1 MPERRCLQA
10 VLRRPSSENPN
21 KTGVGRLAPTLLIT
35 VVMSL
40 LEHAR
45 TGGSAPIQFRVLG
58 PESRGPSFADLRR
71 LFPGQRLTGARR
83 VRVSNG
89 GRILAVCGTRVV
101 GLAAYEQSDNEIR
114 VYELGLDTQSA
125 CGSDQIAS
133 GLLDALELAC
143 MAAGA
148 RRLLLLARAHV
159 AGDLLRHRGYR
170 AVATGAAGGC
180 TEKLFA

>member
-1 MPERRCLQA
+1 
-10 VLRRPSSENPN
+10 
-21 KTGVGRLAPTLLIT
+21 
-35 VVMSL
+35 MSL
-40 LEHAR
+40 VDHVR
-45 TGGSAPIQFRVLG
+45 TAVPAPIQFRVLG

-101 GLAAYEQSDNEIR
+101 GLAAYEQTDHEVR
-114 VYELGLDTQSA
+114 VYELGVDPQSA
-125 CGSDQIAS
+125 CGTEQIAS

-148 RRLLLLARAHV
+148 RRLLLCPRARI
-159 AGDLLRHRGYR
+159 AGDLLRRRGY
-170 AVATGAAGGC
+170 AQIAAGVAGGWS
-180 TEKLFA
+180 EKLFA